1 MVHERRRPRFPGG
14 PAMTPNASDSP
25 VYEVF
30 ALRYASHYG
39 RRSADNFL
47 GEDPLHMPEMPL
59 DFFVWLIR
67 GQGRT
72 VLVDTGFTPETA
84 VRRGRHYHSHPVDLL
99 GRLGVNANDIN
110 DVIVTHM
117 HYDHAGNLAEFP
129 GARIHMQTTEMQYC
143 TGHSMRHP
151 QLRKNYEAVDVAAA
165 VQSLYEGRLHFV
177 DGDAEIAPG
186 ISVHLCGGHT
196 KGLQFVTVATAR
208 GEIILASDAL
218 HYYENIR
225 RNIPFPSFVDLGEY
239 LDGLARIAARAK
251 DLDRI
256 IPGHDPL
263 ALTAFPLSQ
272 FSSDIA
278 MVHANPVTRLS
289 FEDSPA
295 DTADV

>member
-1 MVHERRRPRFPGG
+1 
-14 PAMTPNASDSP
+14 MTPGVSDSP

-39 RRSADNFL
+39 RTSADNFL
-47 GEDPLHMPEMPL
+47 GEDPLHGSEMPL

-99 GRLGVNANDIN
+99 GRLGVTASDIS

-117 HYDHAGNLAEFP
+117 HYDHAGNLSEFP
-129 GARIHMQTTEMQYC
+129 GAQIHMQTAEMQYC

-151 QLRKNYEAVDVAAA
+151 QLRKNYESADVTTA
-165 VQSLYEGRLHFV
+165 VQSLYEGRLNFV
-177 DGDAEIAPG
+177 DGEAEIAPG

-196 KGLQFVTVATAR
+196 RGLQFVTVATAR
-208 GEIILASDAL
+208 GEVILASDAV

-225 RNIPFPSFVDLGEY
+225 RHLPFPSFVDFAEY
-239 LDGLARIAARAK
+239 LDGYTRIEARAK

-256 IPGHDPL
+256 IPGHDPSV
-263 ALTAFPLSQ
+263 LTAFPLSP
-272 FSSDIA
+272 FSPDIA
-278 MVHANPVTRLS
+278 MVHANPVTRLA
-289 FEDSPA
+289 FEDSRA
-295 DTADV
+295 GAANV